1 MFDTKLVYMLSK
13 VTKFKDIVS
22 RVCVRLRARARVCA
36 PVYPCARVPVYP
48 CVCVC
53 VCARVRVH
61 MCPQKRQ
68 KIRQNSPKQ
77 TPTPRKKSRFPIA
90 AGCARPL

>member
-1 MFDTKLVYMLSK
+1 MFDTKLVYIINK

-22 RVCVRLRARARVCA
+22 RVRLRLRLRARVCA
-36 PVYPCARVPVYP
+36 PVYPCTRVRVRP

-61 MCPQKRQ
+61 MCLQK
-68 KIRQNSPKQ
+68 P
-77 TPTPRKKSRFPIA
+77 KKSGKTA
-90 AGCARPL
+90 QNRPPPLEKNSAFR